1 MEALRLHGMYNLYK
15 NMLDTNQYESLTN
28 EELLTVLINA
38 EWDNKENKRIDRYV
52 TLAKFRYR
60 ATIENIRYDD
70 DRELDRSLIMRLA
83 DCSFIKQSKN
93 IM

>member
-1 MEALRLHGMYNLYK
+1 MDNNNILQKMEALRLHGMYNLYK

-60 ATIENIRYDD
+60 ATMRTYDMMMTESWID
-70 DRELDRSLIMRLA
+70 H
-83 DCSFIKQSKN
+83 
-93 IM
+93 